1 MSTPNPT
8 VAIIGAGM
16 SGLCMGIK
24 LQQAG
29 FHDYTI
35 FEKAA
40 EVGGTWR
47 ENTYPGLSCDVPA
60 RFYSYSFESNPGWS
74 SSFASGGEIWAYF
87 RRVADRYGLR
97 PHIRFN
103 EEVVH
108 GRWEDGRWWLRTAG
122 GQESTADV
130 LVSACGVLHHPRV
143 PHLAGLET
151 FAGAAFHSARWDHT
165 VPLDGRRIG
174 VVGTGSTGV
183 QIATNLA
190 YRAAKLVV
198 FQRTPQWVLPLPN
211 MRYRLTPFLLRRV
224 PSLNRLAYRAA
235 QAFME
240 HGFGRAVIEPCWQ
253 RTVVGAACRLNLK
266 TVRDVSLRRRLTP
279 DYDPMCKRLVMSG
292 RFYRAVQQPAVD
304 VVTDSIDRVEPAGV
318 VTRDGTLHELEVL
331 VLATG
336 FQAHAFLRP
345 AELVGESGVTLDDVW
360 SPEPHAYRTV
370 ALPGFPNF
378 FMIMGPHSP
387 FGNQSLIAVAET
399 QADYVVEWLRMLR
412 SGLLAQAAPTAEATS
427 RYNDELR
434 LAMPSTVWV
443 TGCRSWY
450 IGADGVPMNWPWTPE
465 RHREMLTQPDIG
477 EFDVRR
483 PVAT

>member
-1 MSTPNPT
+1 MSTPSPT

-35 FEKAA
+35 FEKAG

-74 SSFASGGEIWAYF
+74 SSFAAGREIWDYF
-87 RRVADRYGLR
+87 LRVADRHGLR
-97 PHIRFN
+97 RHIRFN
-103 EEVVH
+103 EEIVH
-108 GRWEDGRWWLRTAG
+108 SRWEDGRWRLRTAAE
-122 GQESTADV
+122 QELTADV
-130 LVSACGVLHHPRV
+130 LVSACGVLHHPRM
-143 PHLAGLET
+143 PDIEGLHD
-151 FAGAAFHSARWDHT
+151 FAGAVFHSARWDHA
-165 VPLDGRRIG
+165 VPLDDRRIG

-190 YRAAKLVV
+190 YRAAKLCV
-198 FQRTPQWVLPLPN
+198 FQRTAQWVLPLPN
-211 MRYRLTPFLLRRV
+211 MRYRVTPLLLRRV

-240 HGFGRAVIEPCWQ
+240 HGIGRAVIEPCWQ
-253 RTVVGAACRLNLK
+253 RTVIGAACRLNLRM
-266 TVRDVSLRRRLTP
+266 VRDPVLRRRLTP
-279 DYDPMCKRLVMSG
+279 DYEPMCKRLVMSG
-292 RFYRAVQQPAVD
+292 RFYRAMQQPAVD
-304 VVTDSIDRVEPAGV
+304 VVSDPIDHVEPAGV
-318 VTRDGTLHELEVL
+318 VTRDGALHELDVL

-336 FQAHAFLRP
+336 FDAHAFLRP
-345 AELVGESGVTLDDVW
+345 AELVGEGGVKLDDVW

-399 QADYVVEWLRMLR
+399 QANYVVEWLRMLR
-412 SGLLAQAAPTAEATS
+412 SGRVAQAAPTLEATS
-427 RYNDELR
+427 RYNDDMR
-434 LAMPSTVWV
+434 KAMPSTVWV

-450 IGADGVPMNWPWTPE
+450 IGADGVPMNWPWTPG
-465 RHREMLTQPDIG
+465 RHRELLRQPNLAD
-477 EFDVRR
+477 FDVRR
-483 PVAT
+483 PAAV